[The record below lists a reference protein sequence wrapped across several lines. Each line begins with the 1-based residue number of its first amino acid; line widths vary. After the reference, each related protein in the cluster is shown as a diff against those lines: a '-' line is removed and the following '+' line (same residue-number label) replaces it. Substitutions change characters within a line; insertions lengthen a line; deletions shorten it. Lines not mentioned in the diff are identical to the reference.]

1 MKKLSLVQKELFFSF
16 GIGLGNLCQI
26 ISNYYFPLFFA
37 IIGGVFVIGG
47 VLSFI
52 LKFENHDE
60 MSLKHKGEAGYL
72 SLTLTVVYV
81 LLIAIFSFRVD
92 FISTIPLKIILY
104 SITAFSMICYG
115 CIFLALEKIGLKKS
129 EN

>member
-37 IIGGVFVIGG
+37 IIGG